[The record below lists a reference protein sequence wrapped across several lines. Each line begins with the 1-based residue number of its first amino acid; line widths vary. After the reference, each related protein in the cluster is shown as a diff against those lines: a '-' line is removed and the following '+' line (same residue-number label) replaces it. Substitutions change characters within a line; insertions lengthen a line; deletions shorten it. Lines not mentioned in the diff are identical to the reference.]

1 MPNALAIGV
10 SYELFWHLSPTK
22 LKAFEE
28 AYMIKRKMRDEEMW
42 YMGQYV
48 ASALNS
54 TVCNAELWR
63 GKNGKTEKY
72 VEKPFMSELGK
83 NNLTQE
89 ELDQRELQKMLL
101 YEEQWQKQSKR
112 NGLPET
118 VIM

>member
-48 ASALNS
+48 ASALNA
-54 TVCNAELWR
+54 TVCNAEFWR
-63 GKNGKTEKY
+63 GKNGKAEKY
-72 VEKPFMSELGK
+72 VEKPFMSNVNTNKGK
-83 NNLTQE
+83 LTE
-89 ELDQRELQKMLL
+89 EEKQKAVDLFFAK
-101 YEEQWQKQSKR
+101 ENARRVNWRR
-112 NGLPET
+112 NHKDSTGS
-118 VIM
+118 